1 MISLADEK
9 RKELTLF
16 LGECWHE
23 VDYEGDSFCCHCGEH
38 YHHVQNRTFTTPDDM
53 VDLAKRMVEQG
64 VWNRFFDYADKR
76 YYKIEFNRPVVHPA
90 SSAFAA
96 WLLTDPAR
104 FCWLVSEFLTKTE
117 YSDAQRRADFGP
129 NGDATTPGFFI
140 QTKTEV

>member
-1 MISLADEK
+1 MISLTDEK

-53 VDLAKRMVEQG
+53 VALAKRMVEKG
-64 VWNRFFDYADKR
+64 VWRKFFL
-76 YYKIEFNRPVVHPA
+76 FV
-90 SSAFAA
+90 SAKEAPNYWIDLIA

-104 FCWLVSEFLTKTE
+104 FCWLVSEFLTKK
-117 YSDAQRRADFGP
+117 A
-129 NGDATTPGFFI
+129 
-140 QTKTEV
+140 